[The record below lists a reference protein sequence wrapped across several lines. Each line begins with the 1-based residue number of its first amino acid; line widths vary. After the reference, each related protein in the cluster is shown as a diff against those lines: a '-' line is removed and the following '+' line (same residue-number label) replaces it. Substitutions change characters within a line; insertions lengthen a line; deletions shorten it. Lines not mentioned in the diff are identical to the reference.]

1 MAASRFHAHGPSIT
15 LNLVMLTACH
25 FPSRHGHVPQVE
37 VKFDIDA
44 NGLLSVTA
52 TDKGT
57 GKKQVA
63 LSFGL
68 DNGTWRLKCKHLSNS

>member
-15 LNLVMLTACH
+15 LNLVVLTACH